1 MASQNFPTRM
11 EELSLNDPS
20 LNPSL
25 YANIRTIRKS
35 ALSIPHRLNSILADA
50 EFAKQVSDVCDLPLV
65 ANERCGSWYI
75 NPAHKAGSA
84 YFKSTDGHHGQ
95 WSFSLRRLN
104 MQLLPLLGRYGGA
117 VVVDS
122 TRRGKNLPD
131 AFSKTVPIWVAV
143 INRTLFPELS
153 ATHRLQVPPAP
164 SELGRSEVSQIEARL
179 GEFAQSF
186 CGLGLDLPK
195 LRNELKLPIA
205 LSWVVNGCFDADS
218 QEQSSTASLTAPS
231 DTCRQLV
238 LCSASRRVHGAEASE
253 GGYIQGAGDDSEA
266 WSCGLTPQIFW
277 KHRDQLM
284 RSPEDDLPEIIEE
297 LLNGE
302 EEGRGSPAQGTHVG
316 ATRNLHICQG
326 PVHDL
331 AAFDLVI
338 NCNGSSVANST
349 KVTDLDCRS
358 GKLGSKDLR
367 EKLPVLGDIV
377 RRQLLKD
384 CQSQILVTCA
394 TGTDLSVGVAASL
407 LCLFYHDDGA
417 FFSVPDDCL
426 RLIHSP

>member
-1 MASQNFPTRM
+1 M
-11 EELSLNDPS
+11 
-20 LNPSL
+20 
-25 YANIRTIRKS
+25 I
-35 ALSIPHRLNSILADA
+35 
-50 EFAKQVSDVCDLPLV
+50 
-65 ANERCGSWYI
+65 
-75 NPAHKAGSA
+75 
-84 YFKSTDGHHGQ
+84 
-95 WSFSLRRLN
+95 
-104 MQLLPLLGRYGGA
+104 
-117 VVVDS
+117 
-122 TRRGKNLPD
+122 
-131 AFSKTVPIWVAV
+131 
-143 INRTLFPELS
+143 
-153 ATHRLQVPPAP
+153 
-164 SELGRSEVSQIEARL
+164 
-179 GEFAQSF
+179 
-186 CGLGLDLPK
+186 
-195 LRNELKLPIA
+195 
-205 LSWVVNGCFDADS
+205 NGCFDVDN

-231 DTCRQLV
+231 DTRCQLV

-266 WSCGLTPQIFW
+266 WSCGLTPQLFW
-277 KHRDQLM
+277 EHRDQLM
-284 RSPEDDLPEIIEE
+284 SSPEDDLPEIIEE

-302 EEGRGSPAQGTHVG
+302 KEGKGSPAQGTHVG

-331 AAFDLVI
+331 GAFDLVI

-407 LCLFYHDDGA
+407 LCLFYHDNGA
-417 FFSVPDDCL
+417 FLLRPIWLLKTDLLSVGQVKEHLDMVDAPQVDKLLVKQRLAWITSAKPDANPSRATLQAVNSFLMRRPD
-426 RLIHSP
+426 